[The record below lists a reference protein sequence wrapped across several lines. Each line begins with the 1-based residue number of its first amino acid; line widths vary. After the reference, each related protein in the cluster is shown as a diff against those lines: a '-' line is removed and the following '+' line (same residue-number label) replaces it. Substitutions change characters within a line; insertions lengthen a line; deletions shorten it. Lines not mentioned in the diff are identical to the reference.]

1 MPLKISKS
9 FRNRIERIYLFA
21 NSDYYLR
28 YYGSKLG
35 ILWAF
40 LNPFFQILIFYF
52 AFTYL
57 ILKSRD
63 PNYILYIFSGIITW
77 QFFQETTSSAINLF
91 QKQRYILQNV
101 ELPKVDF
108 FWSLLGSKFWGYLI
122 NFIIY
127 ILFYL
132 IFFNP
137 SFTSLLFYLIPIW
150 IGLALFTLGISFFLS
165 TLYIFLRDLD
175 HLWSII
181 LMGGFWAIPVVWDYH
196 QVISDF
202 PFMLYNPITLFI
214 INVRQV
220 TIYNEAPESTSFL
233 IGLAIS
239 LFFAITGYFFMKHKS
254 KKALEFL

>member
-40 LNPFFQILIFYF
+40 LNPFFHILIYYF

-57 ILKSRD
+57 IFKNNNPD
-63 PNYILYIFSGIITW
+63 YILYLFSGIITW
-77 QFFQETTSSAINLF
+77 QFFQETTTSAIGLF

-108 FWSLLGSKFWGYLI
+108 FWSLLGSKFWGYMV
-122 NFIIY
+122 NFLIY
-127 ILFYL
+127 IVFNL
-132 IFFNP
+132 IFFSP
-137 SFTSLLFYLIPIW
+137 KFTGLLFYLIPIW
-150 IGLALFTLGISFFLS
+150 LGLILFTLGIAFFLS
-165 TLYIFLRDLD
+165 TLYIYLRDLD

-181 LMGGFWAIPVVWDYH
+181 LMAGFWAIPIIWDYH
-196 QVISDF
+196 GVVSDY
-202 PFMLYNPITLFI
+202 PFLLYNPVTLFV

-220 TIYNEAPESTSFL
+220 TIYNETPDLNSLL

-239 LFFAITGYFFMKHKS
+239 LIIAILGYLFMKNKS